1 VYQRLGTSL
10 AAGEWLLI
18 AAILLVRLMR
28 VDDQLIDWLVLVSTL
43 DKAEFAL
50 PKRLQLSNAVQRDRI
65 EQSIGEIAG

>member
-1 VYQRLGTSL
+1 VYQRLGASL

-28 VDDQLIDWLVLVSTL
+28 VDDPLIDWLVLVSTS

-50 PKRLQLSNAVQRDRI
+50 PKRLQLSNAVPRDRI
-65 EQSIGEIAG
+65 D